1 MQTDGCSFSFLSD
14 NLISADHAG
23 FYAAFPPGISS
34 MSYGDIYL
42 LGSEFYFDDI
52 IYWATHGFDKSLAN
66 LLQCN
71 QTPQQTGRTT
81 ACTTGQCSWSRQPRT

>member
-1 MQTDGCSFSFLSD
+1 MDARSAFLSD
-14 NLISADHAG
+14 NLISADHAD
-23 FYAAFPPGISS
+23 FHAAFPPGIST
-34 MSYGDIYL
+34 MSYSDIYL
-42 LGSEFYFDDI
+42 SGNEFYFNDI
-52 IYWATHGFDKSLAN
+52 ICWATLGFDKSPAN